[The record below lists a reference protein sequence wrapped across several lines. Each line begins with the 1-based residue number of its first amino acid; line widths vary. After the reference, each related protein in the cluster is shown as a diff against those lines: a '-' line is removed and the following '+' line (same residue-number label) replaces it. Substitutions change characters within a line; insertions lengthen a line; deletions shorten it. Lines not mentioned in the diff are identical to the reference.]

1 MCHLSVAG
9 ALLLSRIASFTLA
22 VATTAILARS
32 LAHAFPGL
40 HSRAG
45 FE

>member
-1 MCHLSVAG
+1 MCHLSVVR

-32 LAHAFPGL
+32 LAHIFSGL
-40 HSRAG
+40 HSRIG
-45 FE
+45 FA